1 MPVVL
6 ELNLTLNNNSDTG
19 YTVSVT
25 APAGQFRVCRVEIAY
40 QGINVPCMSEEQPSY
55 NDNEVVWN
63 LGRILNTGHRSTA
76 TDPQANV
83 IQFKVIVVALNV
95 SQNVMNTGVSI
106 TAKVVST
113 QGLMVTNNTLLTLTN
128 SNSANAVT
136 VCTSLNICQSSEFLD
151 QMID

>member
-25 APAGQFRVCRVEIAY
+25 APSGQFSVCRIEIAY
-40 QGINVPCMSEEQPSY
+40 QGINVPCMSDEQPSY
-55 NDNEVVWN
+55 NNNEVVWN

-83 IQFKVIVVALNV
+83 IQFKVVVVALNV
-95 SQNVMNTGVSI
+95 TQNVINTGVSI
-106 TAKVVST
+106 SAKVVST
-113 QGLMVTNNTLLTLTN
+113 QGSTVTNSTLLTLTN
-128 SNSANAVT
+128 SGSANAVT
-136 VCTSLNICQSSEFLD
+136 VCTSLNICQSLKFLD